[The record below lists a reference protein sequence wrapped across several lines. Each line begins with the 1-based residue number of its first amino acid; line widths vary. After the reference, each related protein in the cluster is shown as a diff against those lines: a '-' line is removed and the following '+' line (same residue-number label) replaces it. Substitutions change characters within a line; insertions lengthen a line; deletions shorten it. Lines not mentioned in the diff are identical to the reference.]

1 MLSGRHTLCYDYSMQ
16 QCSVVSFITPDQY
29 QLNGL
34 LFGEDTAKQGFILV
48 HGLGSSAFA
57 QHDSLLPLVDS
68 NTLALFFNSRGHDK
82 IGNVRKLLPDTEKGY
97 HTQGIGEAH
106 EVFSDCADDIQGAV
120 DFLAA
125 KGVADIYLVGHST
138 GCQKS
143 VYYASQRSKNIKG
156 IVLLCPLSDYAY
168 ARANESKETLAKA
181 TAYAQKLVAEGRPHE
196 LLPLDISEDL
206 LDAQRYLSLYT
217 PDSIEE
223 IFSYSQDGKV
233 PTAFQSITIPMLA
246 VFAEKD
252 EFADRPAREIAA
264 WFEAHAQA
272 PLTTSIVADSFHN
285 LREHGDE
292 VAATIQKWTSNVR

>member
-1 MLSGRHTLCYDYSMQ
+1 MQ
-16 QCSVVSFITPDQY
+16 QCSVVSFVTPDQY

-34 LFGEDTAKQGFILV
+34 VFGQDGAKRGFIVV

-57 QHDSLLPLVDS
+57 QHDSLLPLVDGD
-68 NTLALFFNSRGHDK
+68 TLALFFNSRGHDK
-82 IGNVRKLLPDTEKGY
+82 IGNVRKLLPDIAEGY
-97 HTQGIGEAH
+97 QTQGIGEAH

-120 DFLAA
+120 DLLTS

-143 VYYASQRSKNIKG
+143 VYYASQRAKIIKG

-168 ARANESKETLAKA
+168 ALANESQETLAKA
-181 TAYAQKLVAEGRPHE
+181 TAYAQKLVDEGKPHE
-196 LLPLDISEDL
+196 LLPLDISGDL

-223 IFSYSQDGKV
+223 IFPYGQAGKV
-233 PTAFQSITIPMLA
+233 PAAFQNITIPMLA

-252 EFADRPAREIAA
+252 EFADRPANKIAA
-264 WFEAHAQA
+264 WFEAHARA
-272 PLTTSIVADSFHN
+272 PLTTKIVADSFHN

-292 VAATIQKWTSNVR
+292 VAATIQKWASSIRAS